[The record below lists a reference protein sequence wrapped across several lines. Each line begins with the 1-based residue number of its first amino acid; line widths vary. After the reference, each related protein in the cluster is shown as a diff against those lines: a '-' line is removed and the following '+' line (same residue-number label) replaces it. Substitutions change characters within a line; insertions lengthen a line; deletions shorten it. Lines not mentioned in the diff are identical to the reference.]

1 MLEAASL
8 MSQMSFSPDWIK
20 KFSDP
25 YAVLGVSVTADES
38 RILKRYRQVAKLLHP
53 DVQTNKDSESHA
65 FVGQVLA
72 RLVNPSYQ
80 RLKQAKGRAETLATL
95 RFRVRRLSRENKLTP
110 DSELANQLLAIAEP
124 EVEMFYEQ
132 MIATLATH
140 QYEAANSFEQI
151 TQQIGELN
159 LVYLRRKMGDL
170 VIRQKRTG
178 LVAAQDISQVS
189 IPPVDVELNQ
199 STVNYAERH
208 AIRAREYLQKGNHA
222 LAIQEMR
229 DALKIQPSNSD
240 YHSLLGQAYWLQR
253 LPGMAKVHFRQALKL
268 DSKHPVALKYAQQL
282 NIDLKASN
290 RNQSSKKR
298 RRDWLLSF
306 FVKKH

>member
-268 DSKHPVALKYAQQL
+268 DSKHPVALRYAQQL

-298 RRDWLLSF
+298 QNRFRLY
-306 FVKKH
+306 